1 MQNKR
6 KIEEYR
12 AWFMQTRVLDGLL
25 VLPSVDALVIPEDY
39 VPGPGIEITAQCRQ
53 ILSWLRNNLYG
64 RQFKQRQLYVYGPGN
79 FGKTSLVRTL
89 STCLATYHAPM
100 EENFFDLYDEE
111 THQLVCFDEFK
122 GQHPLTFMNAFLQGD
137 TMSLR
142 KKGTQYLKTKN
153 LPTIILSNYSPRDAY
168 SKVTEEKLDTFL
180 IRLEVVELTSP
191 IFGLVEFLQELIEN

>member
-12 AWFMQTRVLDGLL
+12 SWYQQTAALDKLW
-25 VLPSVDALVIPEDY
+25 VLPAADALVFPEGY
-39 VPGPGIEITAQCRQ
+39 VLAPGIEITAQCQ
-53 ILSWLRNNLYG
+53 QVLSWLRNNLYG
-64 RQFKQRQLYVYGPGN
+64 RQFKQKQLYLWGPAN
-79 FGKTSLVRTL
+79 LGKTSLVRTL
-89 STCLATYHAPM
+89 ATCLATYHAPM

-142 KKGTQYLKTKN
+142 KKGSQYLKTKN

-168 SKVTEEKLDTFL
+168 SKVSEEKLDTFL
-180 IRLEVVELTSP
+180 VRLEVVELTSP
-191 IFGLVEFLQELIEN
+191 IFALVDFLQEQIEC

>member
-12 AWFMQTRVLDGLL
+12 SWYQQTAAIDSLL
-25 VLPSVDALVIPEDY
+25 PLPKESDLVFAPDFVPACGIPVNASCEA
-39 VPGPGIEITAQCRQ
+39 V
-53 ILSWLRNNLYG
+53 LSWLRRNLYN
-64 RQFKQRQLYVYGPGN
+64 REFKQKQLYLHGTAN
-79 FGKTSLVRTL
+79 LGKTSLVRAL
-89 STCLATYHAPM
+89 ARCLAVYHAPM
-100 EENFFDLYDEE
+100 EESFFDLYDEE

-137 TMSLR
+137 CMSLR
-142 KKGTQYLKTKN
+142 KKGSQYLKTKN

-180 IRLEVVELTSP
+180 VRLEVVELAEP
-191 IFGLVEFLQELIEN
+191 IFPLIELLNELIED